1 MIKEWKL
8 DNFKSIDKEQDLE
21 FRPLTIFTGANSSG
35 KSTILQSILLVTQ
48 TLQSPIASRSIL
60 LNGWFKKFGNYS
72 DVVNC
77 LVKAAKPSEPRIFI
91 LLTSL
96 SLLTLDKLKASFR
109 LYSLNRSLDSPAS
122 RGR

>member
-8 DNFKSIDKEQDLE
+8 NNFKSIDKENDLE

-60 LNGWFKKFGNYS
+60 LNGWFKKFGTYS
-72 DVVNC
+72 DIVNRRDFKKNIKIGY
-77 LVKAAKPSEPRIFI
+77 VII
-91 LLTSL
+91 
-96 SLLTLDKLKASFR
+96 
-109 LYSLNRSLDSPAS
+109 
-122 RGR
+122 

>member
-8 DNFKSIDKEQDLE
+8 NNFKSIDQENDLE

-60 LNGWFKKFGNYS
+60 LNGWFKKFGSYS
-72 DVVNC
+72 D
-77 LVKAAKPSEPRIFI
+77 LERK
-91 LLTSL
+91 
-96 SLLTLDKLKASFR
+96 
-109 LYSLNRSLDSPAS
+109 
-122 RGR
+122 